1 MSGKRWVQRR
11 ELRVHLQNQV
21 QGWKKK
27 LIKLKGKMKVHKPK
41 SDAFTH
47 QNLNLEILW
56 YEGCEGQKNVS
67 MGSPIGRLFWDMD
80 IDWFRLSNPYSETM
94 PWNGGQDKKDVKP
107 NLMWILFWN
116 SFKTKLNEKFTP
128 HNQILKD
135 M

>member
-1 MSGKRWVQRR
+1 MAAKLTTINRSSLVQPKVITLTSDEWEEVVWRR

-47 QNLNLEILW
+47 QNLNLEILC

-67 MGSPIGRLFWDMD
+67 MGFPIGKLFWDMD
-80 IDWFRLSNPYSETM
+80 IDWFGMVQS
-94 PWNGGQDKKDVKP
+94 
-107 NLMWILFWN
+107 LF
-116 SFKTKLNEKFTP
+116 
-128 HNQILKD
+128 
-135 M
+135 